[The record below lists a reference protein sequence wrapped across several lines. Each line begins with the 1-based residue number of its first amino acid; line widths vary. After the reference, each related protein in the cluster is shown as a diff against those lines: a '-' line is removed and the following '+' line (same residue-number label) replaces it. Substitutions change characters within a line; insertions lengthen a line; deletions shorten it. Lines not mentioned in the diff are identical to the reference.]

1 MYKLFSLVLV
11 LMIVSV
17 HAETVKPRV
26 FVSIPTQKQFIEKIA
41 GDSVEVKVFLPPGES
56 PETFSPSPKLI
67 VSLSRATSYFQIG
80 VPFEETWTQSIRT
93 VNPDIRIVHCC
104 DQIIGPEIDGT
115 VDHDHDMHI
124 WTNPI
129 WVEKLSEII
138 KDELIHINPSHE
150 SIYIEN
156 FREFKSSLKQLDI
169 AINNRLSDRK
179 TDYFIVSHA
188 AWGEFAK
195 HYGLVQLALEKNN
208 REIGP
213 RSLLEIVRI
222 ARREEINTVF
232 ILQQYRTPL
241 IDNLAQELN
250 ARVVIMDP
258 LAEDYMGNM
267 IIVADTLAKS
277 LIAQ

>member
-26 FVSIPTQKQFIEKIA
+26 FVSIPPQKQFIEKIA

-115 VDHDHDMHI
+115 FDNEYDRHI

-129 WVEKLSEII
+129 LVEKLSEII
-138 KDELIHINPSHE
+138 KDELIHINPSRE
-150 SIYIEN
+150 NMYLEN

-267 IIVADTLAKS
+267 IIVADTFAKS